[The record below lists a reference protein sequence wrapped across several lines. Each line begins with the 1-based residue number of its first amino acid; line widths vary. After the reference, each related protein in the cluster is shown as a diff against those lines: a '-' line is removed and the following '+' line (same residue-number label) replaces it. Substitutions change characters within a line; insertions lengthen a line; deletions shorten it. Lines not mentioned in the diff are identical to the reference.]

1 VSSYLD
7 PEDSDEEDSDD
18 LPRLLVR
25 GWFWLIVGCVLFGT
39 PLLFWEPTRLLGLD
53 ALVTAGGFLLAG
65 ALGAALL
72 ADLDRPTSFDLQAT
86 SENHPSDRR

>member
-1 VSSYLD
+1 LD
-7 PEDSDEEDSDD
+7 NGDD
-18 LPRLLVR
+18 LPGMIVR

-53 ALVTAGGFLLAG
+53 ALVTAGGFLFAG

-72 ADLDRPTSFDLQAT
+72 AALDRRYPDTKA
-86 SENHPSDRR
+86 PPPVARR